1 MSGVSAAIAQAA
13 DGLSD
18 PFGRLDPRFAAIA
31 LALQA
36 ANLVLRAGA
45 WRNVLAAAYPAERL
59 PLVRLG
65 AAYAAGV
72 ALNGFLP
79 ARGGEAA
86 KIALARLQVRR
97 SSVASIASAG
107 SVLVAF
113 DAILGG
119 LLILLLWAAGA
130 LPGPP
135 RLPAF
140 ASALVAQPA
149 IVAGAAV
156 GVLLLAW
163 LGGRRFARASRAL
176 VGDLKRGAAIMRTP
190 RRYVRDV
197 LLLQVGAWATRI
209 GAAFF
214 LLSAFGVPASIPV
227 AALVVVAGGLS
238 TVVPAGPGGAG
249 AQQLLVVYALRSTV
263 AAATAISFSVGM
275 QVVVTATNALVGMVA
290 LMVLFRTFR
299 PVAAVAAA
307 ARAGR
312 MPAQ

>member
-1 MSGVSAAIAQAA
+1 VSGLTAVLGQAA

-18 PFGRLDPRFAAIA
+18 PFGRLDPRFAALA

-65 AAYAAGV
+65 AVYAAGV

-107 SVLVAF
+107 SLLVVF
-113 DAILGG
+113 DALLGG
-119 LLILLLWAAGA
+119 VVILVLWATGT

-135 RLPAF
+135 RPPAF
-140 ASALVAQPA
+140 VSDAAGQPF
-149 IVAGAAV
+149 VVVGAAA
-156 GVLLLAW
+156 GLLLLAW
-163 LGGRRFARASRAL
+163 VAARRFARAFRAL
-176 VGDLKRGAAIMRTP
+176 ADDLRRGAVIVRTP
-190 RRYVRDV
+190 RRYAREV
-197 LLLQVGAWATRI
+197 LSLQVAAWGTRI

-214 LLSAFGVPASIPV
+214 LLAAFGVPASVPV
-227 AALVVVAGGLS
+227 ATLVVVAGGLS

-249 AQQLLVVYALRSTV
+249 AQQVLVVYALRSTV
-263 AAATAISFSVGM
+263 AAATAISFSIGM
-275 QVVVTATNALVGMVA
+275 QVVVTATNALVGVVA
-290 LMVLFRTFR
+290 LMFLFGTLR
-299 PVAAVAAA
+299 PVAAVTAA

-312 MPAQ
+312 RPAP

>member
-1 MSGVSAAIAQAA
+1 MSGVSAAIAHAA

-31 LALQA
+31 LGLQA

-45 WRNVLAAAYPAERL
+45 WRNVLAAAYPAERV
-59 PLVRLG
+59 PLLRLG

-86 KIALARLQVRR
+86 KVALARLQLRR

-119 LLILLLWAAGA
+119 LLVLLLWATGV

-135 RLPAF
+135 RLPGF
-140 ASALVAQPA
+140 VSAVAAQPLV
-149 IVAGAAV
+149 VAGAAA
-156 GVLLLAW
+156 GALVLVW
-163 LGGRRFARASRAL
+163 LGARRFARAARAL
-176 VGDLKRGAAIMRTP
+176 ADELKRGAAIVRSP
-190 RRYVRDV
+190 RRYVREV
-197 LLLQVGAWATRI
+197 VLLQVGAWATRI

-214 LLSAFGVPASIPV
+214 LLSAFGVPASVPV

-263 AAATAISFSVGM
+263 EAATAISFSVGM

-290 LMVLFRTFR
+290 LMILFRTLR
-299 PVAAVAAA
+299 PVAALAA

-312 MPAQ
+312 LPGS